1 MKFFP
6 GIKVTMGSWSYYTI
20 KIKFADLDNTL
31 SFAKSLG
38 SPSALD
44 AVMQRNLNATK
55 ASIMM
60 RKFLANQNERF
71 YSAITIA
78 NLGNENPDNWLPL
91 SLDTIEEKIEKA
103 GSDSGALG
111 YLKISE
117 DDKFYILDG
126 QHRVASIISIINPN
140 SLFLEFGDAGSL
152 EKKLKDIENKAP
164 LPADF
169 DMEAFKDEQ
178 LTVLVLNKNN
188 EDDEGEARISYR
200 RVFSNLNRYAKP
212 TGTTTNIII
221 SEDDSFYILT
231 RRLVENFSPFSL
243 ENESFAFDNPNID
256 IEKTNFSGQEQ
267 QFTTMQSLASMNET
281 LLRINKFPE
290 LQTAGNASEVRILR
304 QDDDDL
310 DMWYEELEKRWTAIL
325 NVFPELTGDRTKM
338 RSHNASEDQDE
349 GNRSDHPFLWPKPQT
364 DCIIRVIKKIF
375 DRADTPDEYEELL
388 QEFKDLDIW
397 DMRKTPW
404 FRLVLIPTTDDPD
417 GERKI
422 RQDDTSALYKIAR
435 EILEYLTGI
444 LPKDDAELIDLK
456 SRVLPELKGNDTE
469 KEEWWDEFL
478 SLKS

>member
-152 EKKLKDIENKAP
+152 
-164 LPADF
+164 
-169 DMEAFKDEQ
+169 
-178 LTVLVLNKNN
+178 
-188 EDDEGEARISYR
+188 
-200 RVFSNLNRYAKP
+200 
-212 TGTTTNIII
+212 
-221 SEDDSFYILT
+221 
-231 RRLVENFSPFSL
+231 
-243 ENESFAFDNPNID
+243 
-256 IEKTNFSGQEQ
+256 
-267 QFTTMQSLASMNET
+267 
-281 LLRINKFPE
+281 
-290 LQTAGNASEVRILR
+290 
-304 QDDDDL
+304 
-310 DMWYEELEKRWTAIL
+310 
-325 NVFPELTGDRTKM
+325 
-338 RSHNASEDQDE
+338 
-349 GNRSDHPFLWPKPQT
+349 
-364 DCIIRVIKKIF
+364 
-375 DRADTPDEYEELL
+375 
-388 QEFKDLDIW
+388 
-397 DMRKTPW
+397 
-404 FRLVLIPTTDDPD
+404 
-417 GERKI
+417 
-422 RQDDTSALYKIAR
+422 
-435 EILEYLTGI
+435 
-444 LPKDDAELIDLK
+444 
-456 SRVLPELKGNDTE
+456 
-469 KEEWWDEFL
+469 
-478 SLKS
+478 

>member
-178 LTVLVLNKNN
+178 LTVLVLNKTN
-188 EDDEGEARISYR
+188 EDDEVESRISYR
-200 RVFSNLNRYAKP
+200 RLFSNLNRYAKP

-281 LLRINKFPE
+281 LLRINKFP
-290 LQTAGNASEVRILR
+290 
-304 QDDDDL
+304 
-310 DMWYEELEKRWTAIL
+310 
-325 NVFPELTGDRTKM
+325 
-338 RSHNASEDQDE
+338 DQDE